1 MDIMA
6 AGHRQMRR
14 AEEGPRETAGRC
26 RQEDVG
32 RTASAGRYLQEGKRE
47 QMAIKLVALDLDGTT
62 INNDRVIS
70 QRNREAMAKAARQG
84 VNIVVATGRPLAAL
98 PQDVFEI
105 EAIRY
110 ALTSNGASITDIRDQ
125 STFYENCISPVAV
138 HAAVDLL
145 RQYDY
150 VLETFVKGIA
160 YIEGWYYR
168 QVEETR
174 ECFRDVNY
182 ILNTRNP
189 VDDIYAF
196 MLEHDSHLENI
207 NVNFENLDEKPA
219 MYEKLLELPEATI
232 TSSFDHNLEIGGAT
246 TSKAQALRQMGKLLG
261 ISRDEMMA
269 VGDSP
274 NDMAM
279 LKEAGVA
286 VAVGNA
292 KPEVKAIANYIAPT
306 NHEDG
311 VADAIETFVLK

>member
-1 MDIMA
+1 
-6 AGHRQMRR
+6 
-14 AEEGPRETAGRC
+14 
-26 RQEDVG
+26 
-32 RTASAGRYLQEGKRE
+32 
-47 QMAIKLVALDLDGTT
+47 MAIKLVALDLDGTT
-62 INNDRVIS
+62 INNNREIS
-70 QRNREAMAKAARQG
+70 RRNREAMTKAAEQG
-84 VNIVVATGRPLAAL
+84 VNIVIATGRPLDAL
-98 PQDVFEI
+98 PKDVFEI

-110 ALTSNGASITDIRDQ
+110 ALTSNGASITDIRENT
-125 STFYENCISPVAV
+125 TFYENCIPREAV

-150 VLETFVKGIA
+150 VLETFVGGTA
-160 YIEGWYYR
+160 YIEEWYYR

-174 ECFRDVNY
+174 ECFRDVEY
-182 ILNTRNP
+182 ILKTRNP
-189 VDDIYAF
+189 VNDLYAF
-196 MLEHDSHLENI
+196 MLEHDTRLENI

-219 MYEKLLELPEATI
+219 MYEKLLKLPQATI

-246 TSKAQALRQMGKLLG
+246 TSKAQALRQMGSLLG

-279 LKEAGVA
+279 LREAGTA

-292 KPEVKAIANYIAPT
+292 KDEVKAIADYIAPS

-311 VADAIETFVLK
+311 VADAIEKLVLNRI